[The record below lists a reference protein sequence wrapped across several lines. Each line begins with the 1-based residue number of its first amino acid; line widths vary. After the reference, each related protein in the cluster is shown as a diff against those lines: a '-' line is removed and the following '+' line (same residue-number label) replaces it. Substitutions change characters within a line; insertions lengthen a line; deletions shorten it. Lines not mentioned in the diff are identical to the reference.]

1 MVLIVALSWLQH
13 KNGPRWIFWAYPSK
27 KWAGLRAGTVCSD
40 PKHSPAQGAGGLWV
54 LAEPGRCSKPRGAAG
69 TRQADSSRWRLP
81 PSFGGWKPRPCHSG
95 LKPGGGA
102 GDGRL
107 GRPVQGSPARKPHPP
122 GPQTPAGRSLAAA
135 ALRRAARREAR
146 GGAVWRYDGSGCAA
160 RSGQRRAH
168 ARPRR
173 HFGGP
178 ARWCFH
184 TEESAA
190 AGVAVAV
197 FVGSGVNRRGRRR
210 WRKRWRRWRW
220 S

>member
-1 MVLIVALSWLQH
+1 MNIPNSTISSTWH
-13 KNGPRWIFWAYPSK
+13 DGTNS
-27 KWAGLRAGTVCSD
+27 GTVMAS
-40 PKHSPAQGAGGLWV
+40 AQKRTAMDFLGLSQQEMGRTACWDRV
-54 LAEPGRCSKPRGAAG
+54 LRPQAQPSTGSRWAVGLAEPGRCSKPRGAAG
-69 TRQADSSRWRLP
+69 TRQAGSSRWRLP

-160 RSGQRRAH
+160 RPGQRRAH

-178 ARWCFH
+178 ARW
-184 TEESAA
+184 
-190 AGVAVAV
+190 
-197 FVGSGVNRRGRRR
+197 
-210 WRKRWRRWRW
+210 
-220 S
+220 